1 VTGVGGGD
9 CANLLERGGGGV
21 DRINR
26 IIQDMQVG
34 DSGFHGVEVPEYF
47 SGFSLWFSVSLW

>member
-1 VTGVGGGD
+1 MKGGREG
-9 CANLLERGGGGV
+9 ERF

-26 IIQDMQVG
+26 IFQDLQDW
-34 DSGFHGVEVPEYF
+34 DSGFHSVEVPDYF